1 MITQAELEGFSKE
14 ELLRAAAV
22 LFPAKQFHFGAK
34 PRLDELQDPANW
46 GSATFSQVKVASRE
60 VITPGVIGG
69 QVDAIVA
76 AAVRDAEARLSGQI
90 MQVAGSVTAVS
101 GSASLALKGV
111 ADLKDAVK
119 RPVDVTAVVRDA
131 VAAAFKPLQDSLK
144 AAPAE
149 AVSRVVA
156 AAPRE
161 RRPIAE
167 VFDIPGFEGDC
178 EVWGPQGAVD
188 IDYVWPV
195 AYLRT
200 ALKNLERGSNFW
212 QWGEKSTGKTKFAEQ
227 LAARLGRPY
236 FRVSLDKTSE
246 KAEFIG
252 QDQISAGTSF
262 FSQGQVLQAYIT
274 PGAICLL
281 DEADHTRPDY
291 VTTLHALL
299 EKNST
304 FTVTSTGE
312 VFKRAPGMIFVA
324 AANTNGTGDMTGR
337 YAGTGSLNS
346 ALADRFSHFFK
357 VSFLPEQQE
366 TDLLFSRHGGALQVP
381 VYPAGLDCYKD
392 GSRAITR
399 DDAARL
405 VNVFTKCRAEVG
417 GKLVEP
423 PSLRRAFAFMEALSD
438 GLAPELAWEISV
450 VNPSPEDDGTKHE
463 ELRQLFALHWA

>member
-1 MITQAELEGFSKE
+1 MAAITQDQLEKFSKE
-14 ELLRAAAV
+14 ELIRAVAA
-22 LFPAKQFHFGAK
+22 LGLGQFGSK
-34 PRLDELQDPANW
+34 PRLDELQD
-46 GSATFSQVKVASRE
+46 ASLWHYHTYAD
-60 VITPGVIGG
+60 VLAASKPIITPGTLGN

-90 MQVAGSVTAVS
+90 QQVAGSIVAIG

-111 ADLKDAVK
+111 ADLKDAAK
-119 RPVDVTAVVRDA
+119 RPLDVSAVVRDA
-131 VAAAFKPLQDSLK
+131 VAAAFKPLHDSLQT
-144 AAPAE
+144 APAE
-149 AVSRVVA
+149 VVSRVVA

-161 RRPIAE
+161 RRPISA

-195 AYLRT
+195 TYLRT

-262 FSQGQVLQAYIT
+262 FSAGQVLQAYIT
-274 PGAICLL
+274 PGAICLI

-291 VTTLHALL
+291 MTTLHALL
-299 EKNST
+299 EPGST

-312 VFKRAPGMIFVA
+312 VFKRAPGMVFVA

-346 ALADRFSHFFK
+346 ALADRFAHFFK

-366 TDLLFSRHGGALQVP
+366 IDLLFSRHGGALQVP
-381 VYPAGLDCYKD
+381 YYQLGLDCYKD

-399 DDAARL
+399 DDAAKL

-417 GKLVEP
+417 GALVEP
-423 PSLRRAFAFMEALSD
+423 PSLRRAFAFLEALSD
-438 GLAPELAWEISV
+438 GLAPELAWEISI

-463 ELRQLFALHWA
+463 ALRQLFTAHWA

>member
-1 MITQAELEGFSKE
+1 MAAITQDQLEKFSKE
-14 ELLRAAAV
+14 ELIRAVAA
-22 LFPAKQFHFGAK
+22 LGLGQFGTK
-34 PRLDELQDPANW
+34 PRLDELQD
-46 GSATFSQVKVASRE
+46 ASLWNYHTYPD
-60 VITPGVIGG
+60 VLAASKPIITPGTLGN

-90 MQVAGSVTAVS
+90 QQVAGAVTAIG
-101 GSASLALKGV
+101 GSASLALKKV
-111 ADLKDAVK
+111 SDLQDAAK
-119 RPVDVTAVVRDA
+119 RPLDVSAVVRDA
-131 VAAAFKPLQDSLK
+131 VAAAFKPLQDSLQT
-144 AAPAE
+144 APAE
-149 AVSRVVA
+149 VVSRVVA

-161 RRPIAE
+161 RRPISE

-178 EVWGPQGAVD
+178 EVWGQQGAVD
-188 IDYVWPV
+188 VDYVWPV
-195 AYLRT
+195 QYLRT

-212 QWGEKSTGKTKFAEQ
+212 QWGEKGTGKTKFAEQ

-246 KAEFIG
+246 KGEFIG

-262 FSQGQVLQAYIT
+262 FAAGQVLQAYIT

-299 EKNST
+299 EKGST

-312 VFKRAPGMIFVA
+312 VFKRAPGMVFVA

-346 ALADRFSHFFK
+346 ALADRFAHFFK

-366 TDLLFSRHGGALQVP
+366 IDLLFSRHGGALQVP
-381 VYPAGLDCYKD
+381 YYQLGLDCYKD

-399 DDAARL
+399 DDAAKL

-417 GKLVEP
+417 GALVEP

-450 VNPSPEDDGTKHE
+450 VNPAPEDDGTKHE
-463 ELRQLFALHWA
+463 ALRQLFTAHWA

>member
-1 MITQAELEGFSKE
+1 MAAITQDQLEKFSKE
-14 ELLRAAAV
+14 ELIRAVAA
-22 LFPAKQFHFGAK
+22 LGLGQFGTK
-34 PRLDELQDPANW
+34 PRLDELQD
-46 GSATFSQVKVASRE
+46 ASLWNYHTYPD
-60 VITPGVIGG
+60 VLAASKPIITPGTLGN

-90 MQVAGSVTAVS
+90 QQVAGAVTAIG
-101 GSASLALKGV
+101 GSASLALKKV
-111 ADLKDAVK
+111 ADLQDAAK
-119 RPVDVTAVVRDA
+119 RPVDVSAAVRDA
-131 VAAAFKPLQDSLK
+131 VAAAFKPLHDSLQT
-144 AAPAE
+144 APAE
-149 AVSRVVA
+149 VVSRVVA

-161 RRPIAE
+161 RRPISD
-167 VFDIPGFEGDC
+167 VFGIPGFEGDC

-195 AYLRT
+195 TYLRT

-212 QWGEKSTGKTKFAEQ
+212 QWGEKGTGKTKFAEQ

-236 FRVSLDKTSE
+236 FRASLDKTSE

-252 QDQISAGTSF
+252 QDQISSGTSF
-262 FSQGQVLQAYIT
+262 FSAGQVLQAYIT

-299 EKNST
+299 EKGST

-312 VFKRAPGMIFVA
+312 VFKRAPGMVFVA

-346 ALADRFSHFFK
+346 ALADRFAHFFK

-366 TDLLFSRHGGALQVP
+366 TDLLFSRYGGALQVP
-381 VYPAGLDCYKD
+381 VYPAGLDFRD

-399 DDAARL
+399 EDAAKL
-405 VNVFTKCRAEVG
+405 VNVLTKCRAEVG
-417 GKLVEP
+417 GALVEP

-438 GLAPELAWEISV
+438 GLAPEAAWEIAV

-463 ELRQLFALHWA
+463 ALRQLFTAHWA

>member
-1 MITQAELEGFSKE
+1 MS
-14 ELLRAAAV
+14 
-22 LFPAKQFHFGAK
+22 
-34 PRLDELQDPANW
+34 
-46 GSATFSQVKVASRE
+46 S
-60 VITPGVIGG
+60 
-69 QVDAIVA
+69 
-76 AAVRDAEARLSGQI
+76 
-90 MQVAGSVTAVS
+90 
-101 GSASLALKGV
+101 
-111 ADLKDAVK
+111 
-119 RPVDVTAVVRDA
+119 AVVRDA

-149 AVSRVVA
+149 VVSRVVA

-161 RRPIAE
+161 RRPISE

-188 IDYVWPV
+188 VDYVWPV
-195 AYLRT
+195 TYLRT

-212 QWGEKSTGKTKFAEQ
+212 QWGEKGTGKTKFAEQ

-246 KAEFIG
+246 KGEFIG

-262 FSQGQVLQAYIT
+262 FAAGQVLQAYIT

-299 EKNST
+299 EKGST

-312 VFKRAPGMIFVA
+312 VFKRAPGMVFVA

-346 ALADRFSHFFK
+346 ALSDRFAHFFR

-366 TDLLFSRHGGALQVP
+366 IDLLFSRHGGALQVA
-381 VYPAGLDCYKD
+381 VYPAGLDCYRD
-392 GSRAITR
+392 GSRAVTR
-399 DDAARL
+399 EDAAKL

-417 GKLVEP
+417 GALVEP

-438 GLAPELAWEISV
+438 GLAPELAWEIAV